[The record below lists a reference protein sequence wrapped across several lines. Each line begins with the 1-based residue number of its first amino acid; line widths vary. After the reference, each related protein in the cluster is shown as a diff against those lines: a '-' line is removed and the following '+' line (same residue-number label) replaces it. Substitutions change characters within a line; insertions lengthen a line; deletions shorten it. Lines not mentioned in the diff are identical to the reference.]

1 MVASLGEGEIS
12 CYRFHVSEKIS
23 TYLYCVVAGDYDIFT
38 PSEAT
43 RDENIPMRLL
53 CRKSLSKYVKEMS
66 EDWFRVSK
74 SGIKFYEEIFSTPYP
89 FGKFD

>member
-66 EDWFRVSK
+66 EYKLVASK
-74 SGIKFYEEIFSTPYP
+74 LRIIINHTPSEPGIVIQRFI
-89 FGKFD
+89 

>member
-38 PSEAT
+38 TSEDT
-43 RDENIPMRLL
+43 RDAI
-53 CRKSLSKYVKEMS
+53 
-66 EDWFRVSK
+66 
-74 SGIKFYEEIFSTPYP
+74 
-89 FGKFD
+89 